1 MIERLT
7 SQAGHGRLP
16 PLKWAL
22 AFALGQLLFTHF
34 GFYHWLIQAGLMF
47 AVLWIRPNREFPFW
61 YAVNTACF
69 VLTAWKNLWLREQ
82 SPMPF
87 FGLWPSF
94 ELFVLGTLAM
104 PVLVYAA
111 VQLLKAR
118 GIRPQDGS
126 GFRGMSYLL
135 GAGLLAAVL
144 LTAKDIA
151 YVLTDGKISEVKAG
165 RIIGTEALSLSNAV
179 ELLGSFVISHFMGAF
194 IGIMMVVPL
203 VMWIAVPAFRAGSAR
218 LLARAVQTLLPVA
231 ALILVALLH
240 SHESRFFGLLQVL
253 MLAAVV
259 VFSFFH
265 GWRGAALSMVLVSL
279 MISIDNHLD
288 PLSGD
293 PKQMQLYV
301 SIVGALALLF
311 GAAMDELKTREADL
325 EQRQADLYRAAT
337 QKQALLDQLVDASRR
352 SMQAQDAE
360 RQRIALE
367 LHDEIGQSITALQ
380 IHLNL
385 LQVELHQLG
394 KGVLANRLTEIAE
407 KIGEGV
413 RGVVMDL
420 APLELAEL
428 GLYMA
433 LAHGAGARVARQA
446 GLQYDVQFK
455 GRSEDLERLDAST
468 ALAAYRIVQESLTN
482 VIKHAHASCCRVTLT
497 LRQRHGEW
505 LLLIRVQDD
514 GVGLAHG
521 VKAERCFVSIR
532 DRALAFNGR
541 LYLRSRY
548 GLRIHVLLRQPA
560 ALTENRRDRHRP
572 TSAPSAPN

>member
-1 MIERLT
+1 MIEWLKSWRED
-7 SQAGHGRLP
+7 RRPP

-47 AVLWIRPNREFPFW
+47 AVLWVRPGREFPVW

-69 VLTAWKNLWLREQ
+69 TLNAWKNLWLRGQ
-82 SPMPF
+82 PDMPF
-87 FGLWPSF
+87 LGLWPSL
-94 ELFVLGTLAM
+94 ELFLLGTMAM
-104 PVLVYAA
+104 PPLVYAA
-111 VQLLKAR
+111 VRFLKAR
-118 GIRPQDGS
+118 GIRPQDGN

-135 GAGLLAAVL
+135 GSGLLAALL
-144 LTAKDIA
+144 LTAKDVA

-194 IGIMMVVPL
+194 IGIMIVAPL
-203 VMWIAVPAFRAGSAR
+203 VMWIAVPAFRAGSGH
-218 LLARAVQTLLPVA
+218 LLKRAALTLLPVA
-231 ALILVALLH
+231 ALISVALFN

-265 GWRGAALSMVLVSL
+265 GWRGAAVSVVLVSL
-279 MISIDNHLD
+279 MISVDNHLD

-325 EQRQADLYRAAT
+325 EQRQAELYRASM
-337 QKQALLDQLVDASRR
+337 QKQQLLDQLVDASRR

-385 LQVELHQLG
+385 LQVELHQQG
-394 KGVLANRLTEIAE
+394 KAVLAGRLTGIAE

-420 APLELAEL
+420 APIELAEL

-433 LAHGAGARVARQA
+433 LAHGSSARTARQA
-446 GLQYDVQFK
+446 GLQYDVRFR
-455 GRSEDLERLDAST
+455 GRIDELDHLHAST

-482 VIKHAHASCCRVTLT
+482 VVKHAHAASCRVTLA

-505 LLLIRVQDD
+505 LLFVTVQDD
-514 GVGLAHG
+514 GVGLARG

-532 DRALAFNGR
+532 DRALALSGR
-541 LYLRSRY
+541 LHVRSRY

-560 ALTENRRDRHRP
+560 AVTGNRRDRRRP
-572 TSAPSAPN
+572 TSASSAPI